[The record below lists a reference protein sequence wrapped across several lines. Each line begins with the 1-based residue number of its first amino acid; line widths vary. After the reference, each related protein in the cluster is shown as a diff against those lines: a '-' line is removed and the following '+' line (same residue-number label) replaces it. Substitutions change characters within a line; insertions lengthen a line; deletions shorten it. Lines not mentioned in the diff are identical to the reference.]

1 MTRTENDMRM
11 NMESHSRIALSEKK
25 RLDHISLN
33 VLHTMQRLKLSICS
47 SYAHDDLQPHAH
59 FLQVRQQQ
67 WRKVRV
73 VRSNTQRPTERVP
86 HTHTDTHTHARAC
99 TCKCDSS
106 DSATVSDDFQP
117 RGPLMI
123 SIPVSLLHDTP
134 AHSSSIVNEL
144 MTFVAC
150 FVVISS
156 QIVHDLNVIE
166 HCSIVAVFCKKRV
179 CLLREGCLEVGIHMM
194 HFGSRSSG
202 LGAQSTDYC
211 TP

>member
-1 MTRTENDMRM
+1 
-11 NMESHSRIALSEKK
+11 
-25 RLDHISLN
+25 
-33 VLHTMQRLKLSICS
+33 
-47 SYAHDDLQPHAH
+47 
-59 FLQVRQQQ
+59 
-67 WRKVRV
+67 
-73 VRSNTQRPTERVP
+73 
-86 HTHTDTHTHARAC
+86 
-99 TCKCDSS
+99 
-106 DSATVSDDFQP
+106 
-117 RGPLMI
+117 MI

-156 QIVHDLNVIE
+156 QIVHVLNVIE

-211 TP
+211 TPWKMRRFSIPQRAVWTEYQAVHLQDIFSMYPKLILSLLYFNYFCFQCCGRPSQVSIEHYDMKIAADLLKGKVVNCAGSIPDLKRERTKKTNFKLFL